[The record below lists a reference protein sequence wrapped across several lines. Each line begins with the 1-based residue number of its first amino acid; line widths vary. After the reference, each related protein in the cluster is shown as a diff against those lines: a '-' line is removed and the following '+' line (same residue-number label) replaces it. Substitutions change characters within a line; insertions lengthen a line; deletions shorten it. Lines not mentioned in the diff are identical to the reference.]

1 VPDERSALETEIA
14 RLQGENATMKKEL
27 LSRGLSVPGVSA
39 PSGAKP
45 GEGEIK
51 LPSDADIDKVVSF
64 VEKVWRRLIDMGRKV
79 QQDVEKK
86 N

>member
-1 VPDERSALETEIA
+1 V
-14 RLQGENATMKKEL
+14 KKEL
-27 LSRGLSVPGVSA
+27 LSRGAAGPRRFA

-51 LPSDADIDKVVSF
+51 LPSDAEIDKVVSF